1 MTNEVVL
8 NEEIEATVNKVS
20 IVKIDPEK
28 TGEGV
33 FNIRLSWQFNS
44 GRPMPPTDAAYKLY
58 VYGDDKSNKLAE
70 FDVTPDK
77 AGSVNGTANNVTLT
91 LPGQKKA
98 NAFSVSLYYINDK
111 KESDQEELAIF
122 DFDNLSGSYA
132 GDRLN
137 ISWDKV
143 YDGLSMIF
151 CDVYRDN
158 GVSQQ
163 YIIPHDKLNLQITI
177 PDGGIDLPLN
187 ADIYSAQNDDS
198 NYGIIQKLRFFPR
211 ALKFNEFERSGTSLT
226 ANVTVSCTDA
236 ECKNLKLQ
244 PCIVKDGEI
253 IKAFDALDIPQQTSV
268 ITVPDF
274 FESITEGFYLGAVL
288 KYNNA
293 STLSCRGL
301 SCLPLAEP
309 VLTTVEYLREKVLLE
324 VGFPGFQSTG
334 LVSGFVGSNNKTYNT
349 SKIEIA
355 SAAGVSFS
363 LRPLYRAGGGE
374 CKGIFSNAVNTFCER
389 YIVENEIIYYCQKS
403 EKPEFVSLGFDS
415 ELFLNHLTEGVFS
428 TNKIISLEPG
438 TQPLYTL
445 TVNTGSAISTDND
458 NAELNSFFKNLFTVT
473 SGGDPNP
480 VDPEGFYSL
489 ADAVSRMCRCKLSDV
504 NKISRN
510 FFTEKRHCAVLP
522 NDMLKVETSLYV
534 PQPDPQMPDI
544 SGYMLSCCANYS
556 ASLCGSGSDASIVF
570 DSFVRGMC
578 EGMQSALSV
587 SGEIKRKMAGI
598 TDLTFLNK
606 GIPYLYLVYPENY
619 YPTDYVISS
628 EPFDNVF
635 LIGDKSYAT
644 LLENIAIIANNA
656 SAAGNMQGIVYF
668 SGRSSVSILIGVYFN
683 GELCSVPVGTS
694 VRSLLNMRG
703 YGGKNFRLLRRNA
716 WNEYCPVFIAD
727 NASDKAV
734 ILLSGDRIEA

>member
-8 NEEIEATVNKVS
+8 NEEKEPAVNKVS
-20 IVKIDPEK
+20 IVKIRPKK

-33 FNIRLSWQFNS
+33 FDIWLSWRFNS
-44 GRPMPPTDAAYKLY
+44 GLPTPPSDAAYKLY

-70 FDVTPDK
+70 FDVAPAK
-77 AGSVNGTANNVTLT
+77 AGSVYGTAKNITLT
-91 LPGQKKA
+91 IPEQKKA
-98 NAFSVSLYYINDK
+98 NAFSVSLYYINEK
-111 KESDQEELAIF
+111 KESEQVELAIF
-122 DFDNLSGSYA
+122 DFDNLSGSYT
-132 GDRLN
+132 GDCLN
-137 ISWDKV
+137 IGWDKV
-143 YDGLSMIF
+143 YDGFSMIF

-163 YIIPHDKLNLQITI
+163 YIVPHDKLNLQITI
-177 PDGGIDLPLN
+177 PDGGIDIPLN
-187 ADIYSAQNDDS
+187 ADIYSAESDDS

-211 ALKFNEFERSGTSLT
+211 ALKFNEFEKSGTSLT
-226 ANVTVSCTDA
+226 ANVTVSCSDT
-236 ECKNLKLQ
+236 ERENLKIQ

-253 IKAFDALDIPQQTSV
+253 IKCFGALDIPQQTSL

-293 STLSCRGL
+293 STISFRGL
-301 SCLPLAEP
+301 SCLPLSEP
-309 VLTTVEYLREKVLLE
+309 MLTTVEYMREKVLLE
-324 VGFPGFQSTG
+324 VGFQGTG
-334 LVSGFVGSNNKTYNT
+334 LASGFVGSDNKTYYT

-355 SAAGVSFS
+355 SADGVSFS
-363 LRPLYRAGGGE
+363 LRPLYRAGGSE
-374 CKGIFSNAVNTFCER
+374 CKGISSNAVDTFCER
-389 YIVENEIIYYCQKS
+389 YIIENEFIYYCQKS
-403 EKPEFVSLGFDS
+403 ENPDSVTLGFDS
-415 ELFLNHLTEGVFS
+415 ELFLSHLTEGIFS

-438 TQPLYTL
+438 TEHLYTL
-445 TVNTGSAISTDND
+445 TVNTKSALSTDND
-458 NAELNSFFKNLFTVT
+458 NAELNSFFEKLFTVT
-473 SGGDPNP
+473 SGEDPNP
-480 VDPEGFYSL
+480 VNPEGFYSL

-556 ASLCGSGSDASIVF
+556 ASLCGSGSDASVVF
-570 DSFVRGMC
+570 DPFVRGMC

-587 SGEIKRKMAGI
+587 SGEIKQRMAGI

-606 GIPYLYLVYPENY
+606 GIPYLYLVYPANY

-628 EPFDNVF
+628 EPYDNVF

-644 LLENIAIIANNA
+644 LLENIAGIAKGGF
-656 SAAGNMQGIVYF
+656 AAENLQGIVFF

-683 GELCSVPVGTS
+683 GELCGVPVGTS

-716 WNEYCPVFIAD
+716 RNEYCPVFIAD
-727 NASDKAV
+727 NVSDKSV
-734 ILLSGDRIEA
+734 LLLSGDRIEA

>member
-8 NEEIEATVNKVS
+8 NEENEETVNKVS
-20 IVKIDPEK
+20 IVKIRPEK

-33 FNIRLSWQFNS
+33 FDIRLSWRFNS
-44 GRPMPPTDAAYKLY
+44 GLPMPPDDAAYKLY
-58 VYGDDKSNKLAE
+58 VYGDDKCNKLAE
-70 FDVTPDK
+70 FDVTPDE
-77 AGSVNGTANNVTLT
+77 AGSVNGTAQSVTLT
-91 LPGQKKA
+91 LPEQKKA
-98 NAFSVSLYYINDK
+98 NAFSVSLYYVNKK
-111 KESDQEELAIF
+111 KESAQAELAIF
-122 DFDNLSGSYA
+122 DFDNLSGSYT
-132 GDRLN
+132 GDCLN
-137 ISWDKV
+137 IGWDKV

-158 GVSQQ
+158 GVSRQ
-163 YIIPHDKLNLQITI
+163 YIVPHDKLNLQITI

-187 ADIYSAQNDDS
+187 ADIYSAQSNDS
-198 NYGIIQKLRFFPR
+198 NYGIVQKLRFFPR
-211 ALKFNEFERSGTSLT
+211 VLKFNEFERSNNSLT
-226 ANVTVSCTDA
+226 ANVTVSCSDA
-236 ECKNLKLQ
+236 ERENLKLQ

-253 IKAFDALDIPQQTSV
+253 VKCFDALDIPQQTSV

-274 FESITEGFYLGAVL
+274 FVSITEGFYLGAVL

-293 STLSCRGL
+293 STLSFGGL
-301 SCLPLAEP
+301 SCLPLSEL
-309 VLTTVEYLREKVLLE
+309 VLTTVEYTREKVLLE
-324 VGFPGFQSTG
+324 VGFQGSG
-334 LVSGFVGSNNKTYNT
+334 LASGFVGSDNKTYNT
-349 SKIEIA
+349 SRIEIA
-355 SAAGVSFS
+355 SADGVSFS
-363 LRPLYRAGGGE
+363 LRPLYRAGGSE
-374 CKGIFSNAVNTFCER
+374 CKGISSNAVDTFCER
-389 YIVENEIIYYCQKS
+389 YAVENEFIYYCQKS
-403 EKPEFVSLGFDS
+403 ENPESVTLGFDS
-415 ELFLNHLTEGVFS
+415 ELFLRHLTEGISS

-438 TQPLYTL
+438 TEPLYTL
-445 TVNTGSAISTDND
+445 TVNTKSALSADND
-458 NAELNSFFKNLFTVT
+458 NSELNSFFEKLFTVT
-473 SGGDPNP
+473 SGEDPNP
-480 VDPEGFYSL
+480 VNPEGFYSL

-510 FFTEKRHCAVLP
+510 FYTEKRHCAVLP

-534 PQPDPQMPDI
+534 PQPDPETENI

-570 DSFVRGMC
+570 DPFVRGMC

-606 GIPYLYLVYPENY
+606 GIPYLYLVYPVNY

-628 EPFDNVF
+628 QPYDNVF

-644 LLENIAIIANNA
+644 LLEKIASIAKNA
-656 SAAGNMQGIVYF
+656 SDTKNMQGIVFF
-668 SGRSSVSILIGVYFN
+668 SGRSSISILIGVYFN

-703 YGGKNFRLLRRNA
+703 YGGNNYRLFRRNA

-734 ILLSGDRIEA
+734 LLLSGDRIEA